1 MTTKEKLRQYI
12 DYKGVSMRFFGKKIN
27 VSDSFLRSDGS
38 VMTDKLPVIRNIFP
52 DLNMDWLLFDEGE
65 MIISDK
71 KSDKVEEELIQY
83 KTAKE
88 VSIEY
93 QFNVIYNKLKEI
105 ETFMEAVK
113 LKIHVDNEIDKIESS
128 LKKDSG
134 K

>member
-71 KSDKVEEELIQY
+71 KSDKVEEEPIQY